1 MGMGGGLLQF
11 LTYGFYE
18 KQNKKQ
24 IQSRPITISDKNIRC
39 PITNKI
45 ININCKYIKCANCKC
60 NYSIDCDITK
70 CEICK
75 SYINQ
80 SHIYINNGQ
89 NNLIHTSGKKKQKII
104 KSLDNKFVKYKQIYT
119 DQNIKHIDMSI
130 KKYTT
135 VEDQYNSPHIQLD
148 NIYYYY
154 FITMKKLIT
163 NKNNECP
170 ISFDLINKGD
180 KYYQCNTCKYNFS
193 AEMFEYTSNIKNT
206 YDNLSCPMCKSV
218 WTNNCIYINTN

>member
-1 MGMGGGLLQF
+1 MGMGGGLMQF

-24 IQSRPITISDKNIRC
+24 IQIRPITISDKNIRC

-45 ININCKYIKCANCKC
+45 ININCKYIKCVNCKC

-89 NNLIHTSGKKKQKII
+89 NNLIHTSGKKNK
-104 KSLDNKFVKYKQIYT
+104 KS
-119 DQNIKHIDMSI
+119 
-130 KKYTT
+130 
-135 VEDQYNSPHIQLD
+135 
-148 NIYYYY
+148 
-154 FITMKKLIT
+154 
-163 NKNNECP
+163 
-170 ISFDLINKGD
+170 
-180 KYYQCNTCKYNFS
+180 
-193 AEMFEYTSNIKNT
+193 
-206 YDNLSCPMCKSV
+206 
-218 WTNNCIYINTN
+218 